1 MTRRRE
7 NEKGI
12 ALLVTLLIL
21 VLVVALVHEVF
32 RIGAQ
37 SAQTGAYGRDS
48 IRCVLLA
55 EGGTGAARIVLR
67 IDARDNRYDTLD
79 EIWSRAALPITLGD
93 GEVRVAIEDE
103 ERKIDLNKIMGQQ
116 GNVPVDQRLAVFQRL
131 LDTLGIDR
139 AVADAVVDW
148 LDNDENPLVGG
159 AESAYYLGLPS
170 PYRAKNDLFDTI
182 GELRLVRGV
191 TDEVFEKLLPF
202 VTVSSSGMVNINTAP
217 KEVLISL
224 SAGSDFAGGGA
235 IDATTAD
242 AIIEY
247 RKDHPFTDK
256 NQFRNVSPLL
266 RDLFNSSVL
275 FQNLL
280 GVQST
285 YFHVRSSGD
294 VGGTVRT
301 IDAIGNRAG
310 NEIQWRFWRIE

>member
-21 VLVVALVHEVF
+21 VLIVALAHEVF

-48 IRCVLLA
+48 IRCILLA
-55 EGGTGAARIVLR
+55 EGGTGAARIALR
-67 IDARDNRYDTLD
+67 QDARDNQYDTLD

-93 GEVRVAIEDE
+93 GEVTVVIEDE
-103 ERKIDLNKIMGQQ
+103 ERKIDLNRLMLPNGIA
-116 GNVPVDQRLAVFQRL
+116 VDERRLAVFQRL

-148 LDNDENPLVGG
+148 LDNDENPRVGG
-159 AESAYYLGLPS
+159 AESSYYLGLPK

-191 TDEVFEKLLPF
+191 TADVYEKLRPF
-202 VTVSSSGMVNINTAP
+202 VTVSSSGLVNINTAP
-217 KEVLISL
+217 KEVLMSL
-224 SAGSDFAGGGA
+224 SAGTDMAEGGA
-235 IDATTAD
+235 IDAKTAD
-242 AIIEY
+242 EIIDY
-247 RKDHPFTDK
+247 RKDHSFTTPS
-256 NQFRNVSPLL
+256 QLGNVSPFL
-266 RDLFNSSVL
+266 RDLFAKTLINKLVD
-275 FQNLL
+275 
-280 GVQST
+280 VRST

-301 IDAIGNRAG
+301 IDAIGIRVG

>member
-1 MTRRRE
+1 MTRRLE

-21 VLVVALVHEVF
+21 VLVVALTHEVF

-48 IRCVLLA
+48 IRCILLA
-55 EGGTGAARIVLR
+55 EGGTGAARIALR
-67 IDARDNRYDTLD
+67 QDARDNQYDTLD

-93 GEVRVAIEDE
+93 GEVLVTVEDE
-103 ERKIDLNKIMGQQ
+103 ERKINLNRIMLPN
-116 GNVPVDQRLAVFQRL
+116 GNAPDERRLAVFQRL

-148 LDNDENPLVGG
+148 LDNDENPRVGG
-159 AESAYYLGLPS
+159 AESSYYLGLPK

-191 TDEVFEKLLPF
+191 TDNVFETLRPF
-202 VTVSSSGMVNINTAP
+202 VTVSSSGLVNINTAP

-224 SAGSDFAGGGA
+224 SAGTDMAEGGA
-235 IDATTAD
+235 IDAKTAD
-242 AIIEY
+242 EIIEY
-247 RKDHPFTDK
+247 RKDHPFTTAS
-256 NQFRNVSPLL
+256 QIRNVSPFL
-266 RDLFNSSVL
+266 RDLYDRTL
-275 FQNLL
+275 MKNL
-280 GVQST
+280 VDVRST
-285 YFHVRSSGD
+285 YFHVRSSGN

-301 IDAIGNRAG
+301 IDAIGIRVG
-310 NEIQWRFWRIE
+310 TEVQWRFWRIE

>member
-1 MTRRRE
+1 
-7 NEKGI
+7 
-12 ALLVTLLIL
+12 

-55 EGGTGAARIVLR
+55 EGGTGAARIALR
-67 IDARDNRYDTLD
+67 IDARDNQYDTLD

-93 GEVRVAIEDE
+93 GDVLVTIEDE
-103 ERKIDLNKIMGQQ
+103 ERKINLNRLILPN
-116 GNVPVDQRLAVFQRL
+116 GNAPDERRLAVFQRL

-148 LDNDENPLVGG
+148 LDNDENPRAGG
-159 AESAYYLGLPS
+159 AESSYYLGLPN
-170 PYRAKNDLFDTI
+170 PYRAKNDLFDTL

-191 TDEVFEKLLPF
+191 TGEVFDKLRPF

-217 KEVLISL
+217 KEVLMSL
-224 SAGSDFAGGGA
+224 SAGKDLEESGA
-235 IDATTAD
+235 IDAKTAD
-242 AIIEY
+242 EIIQY
-247 RKDHPFTDK
+247 RQDHHFTSAS
-256 NQFRNVSPLL
+256 QIGNVSPFL
-266 RDLFNSSVL
+266 RDLYARTL
-275 FQNLL
+275 IRNLVD
-280 GVQST
+280 VQST

-301 IDAIGNRAG
+301 IDAIGIRAG

>member
-37 SAQTGAYGRDS
+37 SAQSGAYGRDS
-48 IRCVLLA
+48 IRCILLA

-67 IDARDNRYDTLD
+67 IDARDNQYDTLD

-93 GEVRVAIEDE
+93 GEVRVTLEDE
-103 ERKIDLNKIMGQQ
+103 ERKIDLNRLMLPN
-116 GNVPVDQRLAVFQRL
+116 GNAPDERRLAVFQRL
-131 LDTLGIDR
+131 LDTLGIER
-139 AVADAVVDW
+139 TVADAVVDW
-148 LDNDENPLVGG
+148 LDNDENPRVGG
-159 AESAYYLGLPS
+159 AESSYYNGLPN

-191 TDEVFEKLLPF
+191 TAEIYEKLLPF
-202 VTVSSSGMVNINTAP
+202 VTVSSSGMVNLNTAP
-217 KEVLISL
+217 KEVLMSL
-224 SAGSDFAGGGA
+224 SAGIDLAEAGP
-235 IDATTAD
+235 IDAKTAD
-242 AIIEY
+242 EIIAY
-247 RKDHPFTDK
+247 RQDHPFTTAS
-256 NQFRNVSPLL
+256 QIGNVSPFL
-266 RDLFNSSVL
+266 RDLYARTLIRNMVD
-275 FQNLL
+275 
-280 GVQST
+280 VRST

-301 IDAIGNRAG
+301 IDAIGMRAG

>member
-21 VLVVALVHEVF
+21 VLIVALVHEVF
-32 RIGAQ
+32 RIGVQ

-48 IRCVLLA
+48 IRCILLA
-55 EGGTGAARIVLR
+55 EGGTGAARIALR
-67 IDARDNRYDTLD
+67 IDARDNQYDTLD

-93 GEVRVAIEDE
+93 GEVLVTIEDE
-103 ERKIDLNKIMGQQ
+103 ERKIDLNRLMLPNGIA
-116 GNVPVDQRLAVFQRL
+116 PDDRRLAVFQRL
-131 LDTLGIDR
+131 LDILGIDR

-148 LDNDENPLVGG
+148 LDNDENPRVGG
-159 AESAYYLGLPS
+159 AESASYLGLPN

-191 TDEVFEKLLPF
+191 TAEIYEKLLPF

-217 KEVLISL
+217 KEVLMSL
-224 SAGSDFAGGGA
+224 SAGADMAEGGA
-235 IDATTAD
+235 IDAKIAD
-242 AIIEY
+242 EIIKY
-247 RKDHPFTDK
+247 REDHPFTEAS
-256 NQFRNVSPLL
+256 QIGNVSPLL
-266 RDLFNSSVL
+266 RDLYARTLIRNIADVR
-275 FQNLL
+275 
-280 GVQST
+280 ST

-301 IDAIGNRAG
+301 IDAIGIRGG

>member
-37 SAQTGAYGRDS
+37 SAQSGAYGRDS
-48 IRCVLLA
+48 IRCILLA

-67 IDARDNRYDTLD
+67 LDARDNQYDTLD

-93 GEVRVAIEDE
+93 GEVRVTLEDE
-103 ERKIDLNKIMGQQ
+103 ERKIDLNRIMLPN
-116 GNVPVDQRLAVFQRL
+116 GNAPDERRLAVFQRL
-131 LDTLGIDR
+131 LDTLGIER
-139 AVADAVVDW
+139 TVADAVVDW
-148 LDNDENPLVGG
+148 LDNDENPRVGG
-159 AESAYYLGLPS
+159 AESSYYNGLPN

-191 TDEVFEKLLPF
+191 TGEVFEKLLPF
-202 VTVSSSGMVNINTAP
+202 VTVSSSGMVNLNTAP
-217 KEVLISL
+217 KEVLMSL
-224 SAGSDFAGGGA
+224 SAGVDLTEAGP
-235 IDATTAD
+235 IDAKTAD
-242 AIIEY
+242 EIIAY
-247 RKDHPFTDK
+247 RQDHPFTTAS
-256 NQFRNVSPLL
+256 QIGNVSPFL
-266 RDLFNSSVL
+266 RDLYARTLIRNIVD
-275 FQNLL
+275 
-280 GVQST
+280 VRST

-301 IDAIGNRAG
+301 IDAIGMRTG

>member
-37 SAQTGAYGRDS
+37 SAQSGAYGRDS
-48 IRCVLLA
+48 IRCILLA

-67 IDARDNRYDTLD
+67 LDARDNQYDTLD

-93 GEVRVAIEDE
+93 GEVRVTLEDE
-103 ERKIDLNKIMGQQ
+103 ERKIDLNRLMLPN
-116 GNVPVDQRLAVFQRL
+116 GNAPDERRLAVFQRL
-131 LDTLGIDR
+131 LDTLGIER
-139 AVADAVVDW
+139 TVADAVVDW
-148 LDNDENPLVGG
+148 LDNDENPRVAG
-159 AESAYYLGLPS
+159 AESSYYNGLPN

-191 TDEVFEKLLPF
+191 TAEIYEKLLPF
-202 VTVSSSGMVNINTAP
+202 VTVSSSGMVNLNTAP
-217 KEVLISL
+217 KEVLMSL
-224 SAGSDFAGGGA
+224 SAGIDLAEAGP
-235 IDATTAD
+235 IDAKTAD
-242 AIIEY
+242 EIIAY
-247 RKDHPFTDK
+247 RVDHPFTAAS
-256 NQFRNVSPLL
+256 QIGNVSPFL
-266 RDLFNSSVL
+266 RDLYARTLIREIMDVR
-275 FQNLL
+275 
-280 GVQST
+280 ST

-301 IDAIGNRAG
+301 IDAIGMRAG

>member
-1 MTRRRE
+1 VIRRRE

-48 IRCVLLA
+48 IRCLLLA

-67 IDARDNRYDTLD
+67 IDARDNQYDTLD
-79 EIWSRAALPITLGD
+79 EIWSRAALPITLGE
-93 GEVRVAIEDE
+93 GEVSVTIEDE
-103 ERKIDLNKIMGQQ
+103 ERKIDLNRLMLPN
-116 GNVPVDQRLAVFQRL
+116 GNAPDERRLAVFQRL

-139 AVADAVVDW
+139 AIADAVVDW
-148 LDNDENPLVGG
+148 LDNDENPRTGG
-159 AESAYYLGLPS
+159 AESSYYLGLPN

-191 TDEVFEKLLPF
+191 TADVYEKLLPC

-217 KEVLISL
+217 KEVLMSL
-224 SAGSDFAGGGA
+224 SAGKDLAEGGA
-235 IDATTAD
+235 IDSKTAD
-242 AIIEY
+242 EIIAY
-247 RKDHPFTDK
+247 RVDHPFTVAS
-256 NQFRNVSPLL
+256 QIGNVSPFL
-266 RDLFNSSVL
+266 RDLYARTLIREILDVR
-275 FQNLL
+275 
-280 GVQST
+280 ST

-301 IDAIGNRAG
+301 IDAIGIRAG
-310 NEIQWRFWRIE
+310 NELQWRFWRIE

>member
-21 VLVVALVHEVF
+21 VLVVALAHEVF

-55 EGGTGAARIVLR
+55 EAGTGAARIALR
-67 IDARDNRYDTLD
+67 VDARDNQYDTLD
-79 EIWSRAALPITLGD
+79 EIWSRSALPITLGD
-93 GEVRVAIEDE
+93 GEVRVTIEDE
-103 ERKIDLNKIMGQQ
+103 ERKIDLNKLMMPNGIAP
-116 GNVPVDQRLAVFQRL
+116 NEKRLAVFQRL

-139 AVADAVVDW
+139 AVADAVIDW
-148 LDNDENPLVGG
+148 LDSDENPRVGG
-159 AESAYYLGLPS
+159 AESPYYLGLPN
-170 PYRAKNDLFDTI
+170 PYQAKNDLFDTI

-191 TDEVFEKLLPF
+191 TSEVFEKLRPF

-217 KEVLISL
+217 KEVLMSL
-224 SAGSDFAGGGA
+224 SAGTDLAVGA
-235 IDATTAD
+235 IDAKTAD
-242 AIIEY
+242 EIIEY
-247 RKDHPFTDK
+247 RKDHPFTDAS
-256 NQFRNVSPLL
+256 QIGNVSPFL
-266 RDLFNSSVL
+266 RDLFARTLIRNMVDVRSM
-275 FQNLL
+275 
-280 GVQST
+280 

-301 IDAIGNRAG
+301 IDAIGIRTG
-310 NEIQWRFWRIE
+310 NEVQWRFWRIE

>member
-21 VLVVALVHEVF
+21 VLIVALAHEVF

-48 IRCVLLA
+48 IRCILLA

-67 IDARDNRYDTLD
+67 LDARDNQYDTLD
-79 EIWSRAALPITLGD
+79 EFWSRAALPIELGD
-93 GEVRVAIEDE
+93 GEVSVVIEDE
-103 ERKIDLNKIMGQQ
+103 ERKIDLNRIMLSN
-116 GNVPVDQRLAVFQRL
+116 GNAPDEQRLAVFQRL

-148 LDNDENPLVGG
+148 LDNDENPRVGG
-159 AESAYYLGLPS
+159 AESSYYLGLPK

-191 TDEVFEKLLPF
+191 TGEVFGKLLPF
-202 VTVSSSGMVNINTAP
+202 VTVSSSGMVNVNTAP
-217 KEVLISL
+217 KEVLMSL
-224 SAGSDFAGGGA
+224 SAGTDLADGGA
-235 IDATTAD
+235 IDAKAAD
-242 AIIEY
+242 EIIEY
-247 RKDHPFTDK
+247 RKDHPFTAASQIGKVSTSLADLYSRTLIK
-256 NQFRNVSPLL
+256 NLV
-266 RDLFNSSVL
+266 DVK
-275 FQNLL
+275 
-280 GVQST
+280 ST

-301 IDAIGNRAG
+301 IDAIGIRVG
-310 NEIQWRFWRIE
+310 NEVQWRFWRIE

>member
-1 MTRRRE
+1 VTRRRE

-37 SAQTGAYGRDS
+37 SAQSGAYGRDS
-48 IRCVLLA
+48 IRGILLA

-67 IDARDNRYDTLD
+67 IDARNNQYDTLD
-79 EIWSRAALPITLGD
+79 EIWSRSALPISLED
-93 GEVRVAIEDE
+93 AEIRVTIEDE
-103 ERKIDLNKIMGQQ
+103 ERKFDLNRIMLPN
-116 GNVPVDQRLAVFQRL
+116 GNAPDERRLAVFQRL

-148 LDNDENPLVGG
+148 LDSDENPRVGG
-159 AESAYYLGLPS
+159 AESSHYLGLPS

-191 TDEVFEKLLPF
+191 TAEVFGKLLPF
-202 VTVSSSGMVNINTAP
+202 VTVSSSGMVNLNTAP
-217 KEVLISL
+217 KEVLMSL
-224 SAGSDFAGGGA
+224 SAGTDLSEAGA
-235 IDATTAD
+235 IDAKTAD
-242 AIIEY
+242 EIIAY
-247 RKDHPFTDK
+247 RQDHPFTAAS
-256 NQFRNVSPLL
+256 QIGNVSPFL
-266 RDLFNSSVL
+266 RDLYARTLIRTLVD
-275 FQNLL
+275 
-280 GVQST
+280 VRST

-301 IDAIGNRAG
+301 IDAIGIRVG

>member
-1 MTRRRE
+1 MTRRLE

-21 VLVVALVHEVF
+21 VLVVALAYEVF

-55 EGGTGAARIVLR
+55 EAGTGAARIALR
-67 IDARDNRYDTLD
+67 VDARDNQYDTLD
-79 EIWSRAALPITLGD
+79 EIWSRSALPITLGD
-93 GEVRVAIEDE
+93 GEVRVTIEDE
-103 ERKIDLNKIMGQQ
+103 ERKIDLNRLMLPNGIA
-116 GNVPVDQRLAVFQRL
+116 PDERRLAVFQRL

-139 AVADAVVDW
+139 GVADAVVDW
-148 LDNDENPLVGG
+148 LDTDENPRAGG
-159 AESAYYLGLPS
+159 AESSYYLGLPN

-191 TDEVFEKLLPF
+191 TSEVFEKLRPF

-217 KEVLISL
+217 KEVLMSL
-224 SAGSDFAGGGA
+224 SAGTDLAGGGA
-235 IDATTAD
+235 IDAKTAD
-242 AIIEY
+242 EIIQY
-247 RKDHPFTDK
+247 RKDHPFT
-256 NQFRNVSPLL
+256 NTSQLGNVSPFL
-266 RDLFNSSVL
+266 RDLYARTLIRNIVD
-275 FQNLL
+275 
-280 GVQST
+280 VQSM

-301 IDAIGNRAG
+301 IDAIGIRTG
-310 NEIQWRFWRIE
+310 NEVQWRFWRIE

>member
-1 MTRRRE
+1 MTRRLE

-21 VLVVALVHEVF
+21 VLVVALAYEVF

-55 EGGTGAARIVLR
+55 EAGTGAARIALR
-67 IDARDNRYDTLD
+67 VDARDNQYDTLD
-79 EIWSRAALPITLGD
+79 EIWSRSALPITLGD
-93 GEVRVAIEDE
+93 GEVRVTIEDE
-103 ERKIDLNKIMGQQ
+103 ERKIDLNRLMLPNGIA
-116 GNVPVDQRLAVFQRL
+116 PDERRLAVFQRL

-139 AVADAVVDW
+139 GVADAVVDW
-148 LDNDENPLVGG
+148 LDTDENPRAGG
-159 AESAYYLGLPS
+159 AESSYYLGLPN

-191 TDEVFEKLLPF
+191 TSEVFEKLRPF

-217 KEVLISL
+217 KEVLMSL
-224 SAGSDFAGGGA
+224 SAGTDLAGGGA
-235 IDATTAD
+235 IDAKTAD
-242 AIIEY
+242 EIIQY
-247 RKDHPFTDK
+247 RKDHPFTDTS
-256 NQFRNVSPLL
+256 QLGNVSPFL
-266 RDLFNSSVL
+266 RDLYARTLIRNIVDVRSM
-275 FQNLL
+275 
-280 GVQST
+280 

-301 IDAIGNRAG
+301 IDAIGNRTG
-310 NEIQWRFWRIE
+310 NEVQWRFWRIE

>member
-21 VLVVALVHEVF
+21 VLVVALAHEVF

-48 IRCVLLA
+48 IRCILLA
-55 EGGTGAARIVLR
+55 EGGTGAARIALR
-67 IDARDNRYDTLD
+67 QDARDNQYDTLD

-93 GEVRVAIEDE
+93 GEVQVTIEDE
-103 ERKIDLNKIMGQQ
+103 ERKIDLNRLMLPN
-116 GNVPVDQRLAVFQRL
+116 GNAPDDRRLAVFQRL

-148 LDNDENPLVGG
+148 LDNDENPRVGG
-159 AESAYYLGLPS
+159 AESAYYLGLPK

-191 TDEVFEKLLPF
+191 TDEVFEKLRPF

-217 KEVLISL
+217 KEVLMSL
-224 SAGSDFAGGGA
+224 SAGTDLAEGGA
-235 IDATTAD
+235 IDAKTAD
-242 AIIEY
+242 EIIEY
-247 RKDHPFTDK
+247 RKDHPFTTAS
-256 NQFRNVSPLL
+256 QIGNVSPSL
-266 RDLFNSSVL
+266 RDLYARTL
-275 FQNLL
+275 IRNLMD
-280 GVQST
+280 VRST

-301 IDAIGNRAG
+301 IDAVGIRVG